1 MNKEEFARL
10 QELFQR
16 ALDRSGE
23 GRESF
28 IRKVCQGDEDLRSEL
43 ESLLAAHDKE
53 TELQETVTLGAQI
66 GGLKQGELVGP
77 YRIKEEIGRGGM
89 GAVYL
94 AEDTRLQRTVAL
106 KALAEAFVVDPKQQK
121 RFRREA
127 QAAAALSHPGITT
140 IYALEEVEGRLYI
153 ASEYVRGK
161 TLRSLVEEG
170 PLPLGDLL
178 DVASQI
184 SEALAAAHARGVIH
198 RDLKPENVILAEDG
212 NLKLLDFGLAL
223 LLEPQPAQERL
234 TEVGA
239 LLGTPSYMAP
249 EQLTGDP
256 VDSRCDIFALGVVLH
271 ELASGSNPFSGKTPM
286 ASIAKILSADPESNP
301 GLQKQAPDL
310 DRIIRKCLQKDPQK
324 RYQSAE
330 ELATDLGRVRA
341 GWGRLTDGEVQVDPG
356 QGRVQPADPPLRS
369 FWWAVHQVIVLLVY
383 SWMVY
388 TAWKVKEGIP
398 ASWSPVLFFGVLGCA
413 VANGTL
419 RTHLLFTSR
428 YNRSAM
434 RTELRRATSWML
446 RIDVVFVLL
455 LLVASIAVSDL
466 GHITAG
472 VLAAVAVGYAVVALV
487 VEPAT
492 VRAIFAGE
500 GDSQQASTD
509 SID

>member
-1 MNKEEFARL
+1 MNQEEFARI

-16 ALDRSGE
+16 ALEQSGE

-28 IRKVCQGDEDLRSEL
+28 IRKVCQDDEELRSEL
-43 ESLLAAHDKE
+43 ESLLAAHEKE
-53 TELQETVTLGAQI
+53 AELEETVTLSAQI
-66 GGLKQGELVGP
+66 GGLKPGELVGP
-77 YRIKEEIGRGGM
+77 YRIEEEIGRGGM

-140 IYALEEVEGRLYI
+140 IYALEEIEGRLYI

-161 TLRSLVEEG
+161 TLRSLVEAG

-178 DVASQI
+178 DVAAQI

-198 RDLKPENVILAEDG
+198 RDLKPENVMLADDG
-212 NLKLLDFGLAL
+212 SLKLLDFGLAL

-256 VDSRCDIFALGVVLH
+256 VDSRCDIFAFGVVLY
-271 ELASGSNPFSGKTPM
+271 ELASGFNPFSGKTPM
-286 ASIAKILSADPESNP
+286 ASIARILGADPESNP

-310 DRIIRKCLQKDPQK
+310 DRIIRRCLQKDPQK
-324 RYQSAE
+324 RYQSTQ

-341 GWGRLTDGEVQVDPG
+341 GWGRLTDGQFQVDPG
-356 QGRVQPADPPLRS
+356 EASGQPSDPALRS
-369 FWWAVHQVIVLLVY
+369 FWWAVHQVIVMLVY

-388 TAWKVKEGIP
+388 TVWRVKEGIP
-398 ASWSPVLFFGVLGCA
+398 TGWSLMLFFGVLGCA

-428 YNRSAM
+428 YNRSAI
-434 RTELRRATSWML
+434 RAELRRVTSWLL
-446 RIDVVFVLL
+446 RIDVLFVVL
-455 LLVASIAVSDL
+455 LLVASVAVSDL

-492 VRAIFAGE
+492 IRAIFARD
-500 GDSQQASTD
+500 GDSQQASRD
-509 SID
+509 SFD

>member
-1 MNKEEFARL
+1 
-10 QELFQR
+10 
-16 ALDRSGE
+16 
-23 GRESF
+23 
-28 IRKVCQGDEDLRSEL
+28 
-43 ESLLAAHDKE
+43 
-53 TELQETVTLGAQI
+53 
-66 GGLKQGELVGP
+66 
-77 YRIKEEIGRGGM
+77 
-89 GAVYL
+89 
-94 AEDTRLQRTVAL
+94 
-106 KALAEAFVVDPKQQK
+106 
-121 RFRREA
+121 
-127 QAAAALSHPGITT
+127 
-140 IYALEEVEGRLYI
+140 
-153 ASEYVRGK
+153 
-161 TLRSLVEEG
+161 
-170 PLPLGDLL
+170 
-178 DVASQI
+178 
-184 SEALAAAHARGVIH
+184 
-198 RDLKPENVILAEDG
+198 
-212 NLKLLDFGLAL
+212 
-223 LLEPQPAQERL
+223 
-234 TEVGA
+234 
-239 LLGTPSYMAP
+239 
-249 EQLTGDP
+249 
-256 VDSRCDIFALGVVLH
+256 
-271 ELASGSNPFSGKTPM
+271 M